1 MTGGNK
7 YPIKEN
13 NMAYN
18 NGNRATNQGLQR
30 TAAPS
35 NPVGELKAIANSSA
49 MINRF
54 KQVIGDKAP
63 QFLASVVSAV
73 STNPQLLKANP
84 TSIMAS
90 AMIAATLDLDINP
103 SLGFA
108 ALVPYNKNTPI
119 KDEHG
124 NIVRWEKTTDAQFQ
138 IMTKGLVQLAIR
150 SGQYKNINVT
160 EVYEDEFESVDIIS
174 GDLKMHPVSDGQRSR
189 GETGMIVGYVA
200 YIRLSSGFEKTIYWP
215 LEKIIQHAAR
225 FSKSYDTKTG
235 GFRKGS
241 AWADNFEAMC
251 RKTVL
256 KNALSSWGILSIQMQ
271 KAIVSDYSVS
281 DFDTTD
287 YPDGQE
293 GDDLTSP
300 THKDV
305 EGNSEPIDGTTLPSS
320 KKTHAPKKT
329 QDKVE
334 PDAEIPE
341 YEPLFVDDE
350 QAELDRLWGAS

>member
-1 MTGGNK
+1 
-7 YPIKEN
+7 
-13 NMAYN
+13 MAYS
-18 NGNRATNQGLQR
+18 GNQATNKSLQR
-30 TAAPS
+30 QASPS
-35 NPVGELKAIANSSA
+35 NPVAALKSIANSPA
-49 MINRF
+49 MMNRF
-54 KQVIGDKAP
+54 RQVIGEKAP

-73 STNPQLLKANP
+73 STNSQLMNANP

-90 AMIAATLDLDINP
+90 AMIAATLDLDINS

-119 KDEHG
+119 KDERG
-124 NIVRWEKTTDAQFQ
+124 NIIRWEKSTDAQFQ

-174 GDLKMHPVSDGQRSR
+174 GDLKMHPISGGQRSR
-189 GETGMIVGYVA
+189 GESGMIVGYVA
-200 YIRLSSGFEKTIYWP
+200 YLRLTSGFEKTVYWP
-215 LEKIIQHAAR
+215 LEKILQHAAK

-235 GFRKGS
+235 SFRKGS

-271 KAIVSDYSVS
+271 KAIVADYSVS
-281 DFDTTD
+281 DFEKSD

-293 GDDLTSP
+293 NDDLTSP
-300 THKDV
+300 TPSDV
-305 EGNSEPIDGTTLPSS
+305 EGSSEPMDQTSRNQKAVP
-320 KKTHAPKKT
+320 APRK
-329 QDKVE
+329 
-334 PDAEIPE
+334 
-341 YEPLFVDDE
+341 
-350 QAELDRLWGAS
+350 QAEATQEPVAKEDDGLQDEEQESSEFSDDDMAAMERLWGNN